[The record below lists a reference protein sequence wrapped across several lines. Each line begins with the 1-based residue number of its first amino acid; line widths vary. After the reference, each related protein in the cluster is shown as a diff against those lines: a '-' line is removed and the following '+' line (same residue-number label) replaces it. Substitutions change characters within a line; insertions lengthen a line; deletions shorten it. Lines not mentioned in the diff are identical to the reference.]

1 MNQPDR
7 YDKFILQDGVAKV
20 EYKKDTKL
28 TNAATFMFQ
37 KEDHTMGNAIRMQL
51 HEDPD
56 VIFAGYKI
64 PHPLEW
70 RMLVKIQTKESS
82 NPFIGMQ
89 TALSAL
95 HEEITSIRS
104 QFAQQCEALNPSSL
118 QQAPSRQPSMT
129 MDYTMVLGQDQQYPY

>member
-7 YDKFILQDGVAKV
+7 YEKFILQEGVAKV
-20 EYKKDTKL
+20 DYKKDTKL

-51 HEDPD
+51 HEDPE

-70 RMLVKIQTKESS
+70 RMMVKVQTKESS
-82 NPFIGMQ
+82 TPFDAVQ
-89 TALSAL
+89 RSLTCL
-95 HEEITSIRS
+95 HEEFTSIRG
-104 QFAQQCEALNPSSL
+104 QFNQQCEALNPSSA
-118 QQAPSRQPSMT
+118 QQPLSRQPSMG
-129 MDYTMVLGQDQQYPY
+129 MDYAMQEQPYQY